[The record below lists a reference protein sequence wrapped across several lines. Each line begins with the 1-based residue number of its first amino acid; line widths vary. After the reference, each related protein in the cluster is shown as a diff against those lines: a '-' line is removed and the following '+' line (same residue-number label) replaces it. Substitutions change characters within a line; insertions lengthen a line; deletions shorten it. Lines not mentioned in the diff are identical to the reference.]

1 MMTATKPNGFKTAL
15 RYLIPLLVIPALVM
29 IGAFLFSAERYLII
43 SLGVAVL
50 SLLLFYTGI
59 EEKKIGSRRMVLT
72 AIFTALS
79 VVGRFIPVFKPVT
92 ALTVIAAVYL
102 GAESG
107 FLVGS
112 LSALISNI
120 YFGQGPW
127 TPFQMLAWGLIGL
140 FAGLLADPLRR
151 NRVLLLV
158 YGVVSGIFYSM
169 TMDIWTVM
177 WYGGGF
183 DPQLYKSAII
193 AAIPHTTAYVVS
205 NVVFLAL
212 MADPFGEKL
221 DRLRVKYGV

>member
-1 MMTATKPNGFKTAL
+1 MIVIRSKAARDVL
-15 RYLIPLLVIPALVM
+15 RCVIPFLLIPAVVLL
-29 IGAFLFSAERYLII
+29 GAAVFSEKRHAFVSLAVAGLSVVLFLTGFERQK
-43 SLGVAVL
+43 
-50 SLLLFYTGI
+50 T
-59 EEKKIGSRRMVLT
+59 GSRRLVIVSVM
-72 AIFTALS
+72 TALA
-79 VVGRFIPVFKPVT
+79 VVGRFIPVLKPV
-92 ALTVIAAVYL
+92 AAVTIMTAIYL
-102 GAESG
+102 GGESG
-107 FLVGS
+107 FLVGAMT
-112 LSALISNI
+112 ALISNF

>member
-1 MMTATKPNGFKTAL
+1 MTVIKNNSLRTTL
-15 RYLIPLLVIPALVM
+15 RYMIPLLLIPALVA
-29 IGAFLFSAERYLII
+29 IGALVFSAERYLII

-72 AIFTALS
+72 AIFVALT

-140 FAGLLADPLRR
+140 FAGYLAQPLKKHRWA
-151 NRVLLLV
+151 LLL
-158 YGVVSGIFYSM
+158 YGVLSGVFFSFI
-169 TMDIWTVM
+169 MDIWTVL
-177 WYGGGF
+177 WYNGSF
-183 DPQLYKSAII
+183 SWELYLAALVSAIPYTVI
-193 AAIPHTTAYVVS
+193 YAVS
-205 NVVFLAL
+205 NFVFLFFLARP
-212 MADPFGEKL
+212 MGQKL
-221 DRLRVKYGV
+221 ERIKVKYGV

>member
-1 MMTATKPNGFKTAL
+1 MIVIRSKTARDVL
-15 RYLIPLLVIPALVM
+15 RCVIPFLLIPAVVLL
-29 IGAFLFSAERYLII
+29 GAAVFSEKRHAFVSLAVAGLSVVLFLTGFERQK
-43 SLGVAVL
+43 
-50 SLLLFYTGI
+50 T
-59 EEKKIGSRRMVLT
+59 GSRRLVIVSVM
-72 AIFTALS
+72 TALA
-79 VVGRFIPVFKPVT
+79 VVGRFIPVLKPV
-92 ALTVIAAVYL
+92 AAVTIMTAIYL
-102 GAESG
+102 GGESG
-107 FLVGS
+107 FLVGAMT
-112 LSALISNI
+112 ALISNF

-151 NRVLLLV
+151 SRVLLLV

>member
-1 MMTATKPNGFKTAL
+1 MIVIRSKTARDVL
-15 RYLIPLLVIPALVM
+15 RCVIPFLLIPAVVLL
-29 IGAFLFSAERYLII
+29 GAAVFSEKRHAFVSLAVAGLSVVLFLTGFER
-43 SLGVAVL
+43 
-50 SLLLFYTGI
+50 
-59 EEKKIGSRRMVLT
+59 KKTGSRRLVIVSVM
-72 AIFTALS
+72 TALA
-79 VVGRFIPVFKPVT
+79 VVGRFIPVLKPVATVTIMT
-92 ALTVIAAVYL
+92 AIYL
-102 GAESG
+102 GGESG
-107 FLVGS
+107 FLVGAMT
-112 LSALISNI
+112 ALISNF

-151 NRVLLLV
+151 SRVLLLV